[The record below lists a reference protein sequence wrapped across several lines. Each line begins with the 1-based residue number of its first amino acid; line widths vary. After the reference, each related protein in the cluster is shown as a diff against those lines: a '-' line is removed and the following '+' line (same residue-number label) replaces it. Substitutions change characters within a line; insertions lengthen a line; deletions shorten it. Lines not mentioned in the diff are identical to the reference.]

1 MASDRQTVGSLRAEF
16 SQPILVQKG
25 MTLNDL
31 LRGVEACTVVGD
43 GSVAIASVVCDS
55 RQVKPGALFAA
66 LRGVHADG
74 NQFVREAAQRGAA
87 AILSEQPAPAGW
99 PASIA
104 WVLVP
109 QPRRALAT
117 VAANFYGRPAERL
130 KLVGITGT
138 NGKTTTTYLVDAI
151 FRAADL
157 SAGMMG
163 TVEYRL
169 PDGVEPATHTTPE
182 SLDLQ
187 RFLARVRDAGGTHVV
202 FEVSSHALAQDRV
215 WGCRFTAAV
224 FTNLTQDHLDYHG
237 TLEDYFAAKR
247 RLFEGTGAGA
257 PAVGVLNADD
267 PRSREL
273 ATLPERVLT
282 YGLEKKADI
291 TARKPTLSFSG
302 IRFTAETPAGSLEV
316 HSPLVARINLYNLL
330 AAIGVGLALELDR
343 EAIAEGI
350 ARLERVPGRFERVE
364 AGQPF
369 LVVVDYAHTHDAIRN
384 VIATARELNPQG
396 RVIVVFGCGGERDRT
411 KRPLMGEVAG
421 RGADL
426 VVLTSDNPRGEDP
439 RLIINDVLV
448 GLRRAAGKYLIEPD
462 RARAIGLAFDAARA
476 GDLVLLLGKGHER
489 YQILGDQKLPW
500 NEIEVARQQL
510 AERGYRTSSGGA
522 GGGES

>member
-1 MASDRQTVGSLRAEF
+1 M
-16 SQPILVQKG
+16 K
-25 MTLNDL
+25 LNEL
-31 LRGVEACTVVGD
+31 LRGVDTCTVLGD
-43 GSVAIASVVCDS
+43 GTVQVSSVVCDS

-74 NQFVREAAQRGAA
+74 NQFVREAAQAGAA
-87 AILSEQPAPAGW
+87 VILSEQPVPADW
-99 PASIA
+99 PTSVV
-104 WVLVP
+104 WVQVP
-109 QPRRALAT
+109 QARRALAT
-117 VAANFYGRPAERL
+117 VAANFYHRPAERL
-130 KLVGITGT
+130 KLVGVTGT
-138 NGKTTTTYLVDAI
+138 NGKTTTTYLVDSI
-151 FRAADL
+151 FRAAGL
-157 SAGMMG
+157 PAGMMG

-187 RFLARVRDAGGTHVV
+187 RFLARVCAAGGTHAV

-215 WGCRFTAAV
+215 WGCRFATAV

-237 TLEDYFAAKR
+237 TLDHYFAAKR

-257 PAVGVLNADD
+257 PAVSVLNADD

-273 ATLPERVLT
+273 IALSARVLT

-291 TARKPTLSFSG
+291 TAQKPTLSFSG
-302 IRFTAETPAGSLEV
+302 IRFVAETPAGSFAV
-316 HSPLVARINLYNLL
+316 RSPLVARINLYNLL

-343 EAIAEGI
+343 EAIAEGL
-350 ARLERVPGRFERVE
+350 ARLERVPGRFERVD

-411 KRPLMGEVAG
+411 KRPLMGEAAG
-421 RGADL
+421 RSADL
-426 VVLTSDNPRGEDP
+426 VVLTNDNPRSEDP

-448 GLRRAAGKYLIEPD
+448 GLRRAEGQYLVEPD

-476 GDLVLLLGKGHER
+476 GDIVLLLGKGHER

-500 NEIEVARQQL
+500 NEIEVAREKL
-510 AERGYRTSSGGA
+510 AELGYQKPSSETTGVHW
-522 GGGES
+522 

>member
-1 MASDRQTVGSLRAEF
+1 M
-16 SQPILVQKG
+16 K
-25 MTLNDL
+25 LNEL
-31 LRGVEACTVVGD
+31 LRGVDTCTVLGD
-43 GSVAIASVVCDS
+43 GTVQVSSVVCDS

-74 NQFVREAAQRGAA
+74 NRFVREAAQAGAA
-87 AILSEQPAPAGW
+87 VILSEQPVPADW
-99 PASIA
+99 PTSVV
-104 WVLVP
+104 WVQVP
-109 QPRRALAT
+109 QARRALAT
-117 VAANFYGRPAERL
+117 VAANFYHRPAERL
-130 KLVGITGT
+130 KLVGVTGT
-138 NGKTTTTYLVDAI
+138 NGKTTTTYLVDSI
-151 FRAADL
+151 FRAAGL
-157 SAGMMG
+157 PAGMMG

-187 RFLARVRDAGGTHVV
+187 RFLARVCAAGGTHAV

-215 WGCRFTAAV
+215 WGCRFAAAV

-237 TLEDYFAAKR
+237 TLDHYFAAKR

-257 PAVGVLNADD
+257 PAVSVLNVDD

-273 ATLPERVLT
+273 IALSARVLT

-291 TARKPTLSFSG
+291 TAQKPTLSFSG
-302 IRFTAETPAGSLEV
+302 IRFVAETPAGSFAV
-316 HSPLVARINLYNLL
+316 RSPLVARINLYNLL

-343 EAIAEGI
+343 EAIAEGL
-350 ARLERVPGRFERVE
+350 ARLERVPGRFERVD

-411 KRPLMGEVAG
+411 KRPLMGEAAG
-421 RGADL
+421 RSADL
-426 VVLTSDNPRGEDP
+426 VVLTNDNPRSEDP

-448 GLRRAAGKYLIEPD
+448 GLRRAEGQYLVEPD

-476 GDLVLLLGKGHER
+476 GDIVLLLGKGHER

-500 NEIEVARQQL
+500 NEIEVAREKL
-510 AERGYRTSSGGA
+510 AELGYQKPSSETTGVHW
-522 GGGES
+522 

>member
-1 MASDRQTVGSLRAEF
+1 MTGSLRAEY
-16 SQPILVQKG
+16 SQPILVRKG
-25 MTLNDL
+25 MKLNDL
-31 LRGVEACTVVGD
+31 LRGVDACTVSGD
-43 GSVAIASVVCDS
+43 GTVQVASVVCDS

-66 LRGVHADG
+66 LRGVRADG
-74 NQFVREAAQRGAA
+74 NQFVREATRAGATV
-87 AILSEQPAPAGW
+87 ILSELPVPADW
-99 PASIA
+99 PASVV
-104 WVLVP
+104 WVQVP
-109 QPRRALAT
+109 QARRALAT

-138 NGKTTTTYLVDAI
+138 NGKTTTTYLVDSI
-151 FRAADL
+151 FRAAGL
-157 SAGMMG
+157 PAGMMG
-163 TVEYRL
+163 TIEYRL
-169 PDGVEPATHTTPE
+169 PDGVELATHTTPE

-187 RFLARVRDAGGTHVV
+187 RFLARVCAAGGTHAV

-215 WGCRFTAAV
+215 WGCRFAAAV

-237 TLEDYFAAKR
+237 TIDDYFAAKR

-273 ATLPERVLT
+273 VALPARVLT

-302 IRFTAETPAGSLEV
+302 IRFIAETPAGSFAV

-350 ARLERVPGRFERVE
+350 ARLERVPGRFERVD

-421 RGADL
+421 RSADL
-426 VVLTSDNPRGEDP
+426 VVLTNDNPRGEDP

-448 GLRRAAGKYLIEPD
+448 GLRRAEGQYLVEPD

-476 GDLVLLLGKGHER
+476 GDIVLLLGKGHER

-500 NEIEVARQQL
+500 NEIEVAREKL
-510 AERGYRTSSGGA
+510 AELGYQKPSSEATGVPF
-522 GGGES
+522 

>member
-1 MASDRQTVGSLRAEF
+1 
-16 SQPILVQKG
+16 

-43 GSVAIASVVCDS
+43 ASVAIASVVCDS
-55 RQVKPGALFAA
+55 RRVEPGALFAA
-66 LRGVHADG
+66 LRGVHVDG
-74 NQFVREAAQRGAA
+74 NQFVREAAQKGAA

-104 WVLVP
+104 WVQVS

-138 NGKTTTTYLVDAI
+138 NGKTTTTYLVDTI
-151 FRAADL
+151 FRTAGL
-157 SAGMMG
+157 PTGMMG

-187 RFLARVRDAGGTHVV
+187 RFLARVHAAGGTHVV

-215 WGCRFTAAV
+215 WGCRFAAAV

-267 PRSREL
+267 PHSREL
-273 ATLPERVLT
+273 ARLPERVLT
-282 YGLEKKADI
+282 YGLDNKADI
-291 TARKPTLSFSG
+291 TARKPRLSFSG
-302 IRFTAETPAGSLEV
+302 IRFTAETPAGNLEV
-316 HSPLVARINLYNLL
+316 RSPLVARINLYNLL
-330 AAIGVGLALELDR
+330 AAIGVGLALGLDR

-411 KRPLMGEVAG
+411 KRPLMGEAAG

-426 VVLTSDNPRGEDP
+426 VVLTNDNPRGEDP
-439 RLIINDVLV
+439 RLILNDVLI
-448 GLRRAAGKYLIEPD
+448 GLRRAAGNYLVEPD

-510 AERGYRTSSGGA
+510 AERGYRASSCRG
-522 GGGES
+522 GGGEA

>member
-1 MASDRQTVGSLRAEF
+1 M
-16 SQPILVQKG
+16 K
-25 MTLNDL
+25 LNDL
-31 LRGVEACTVVGD
+31 LRGVDACTVLGD
-43 GSVAIASVVCDS
+43 GTVQVTSVVCDS

-66 LRGVHADG
+66 LRGVRADG
-74 NQFVREAAQRGAA
+74 NQFVREAAQAGASV
-87 AILSEQPAPAGW
+87 ILSEQPTPTDW
-99 PASIA
+99 PASVV
-104 WVLVP
+104 WVQVP
-109 QPRRALAT
+109 QARRALAT

-138 NGKTTTTYLVDAI
+138 NGKTTTTYLVDSI
-151 FRAADL
+151 FRTAGL
-157 SAGMMG
+157 PAGMMG

-169 PDGVEPATHTTPE
+169 PDGVEPSTHTTPE

-187 RFLARVRDAGGTHVV
+187 RFLARVCAAGGTHAV

-215 WGCRFTAAV
+215 WGCRFAAAV

-237 TLEDYFAAKR
+237 TLDNYFAAKR

-273 ATLPERVLT
+273 AALPGRVLT

-291 TARKPTLSFSG
+291 NAKKPTLSFSG
-302 IRFTAETPAGSLEV
+302 IRFIAETPAGSFAV
-316 HSPLVARINLYNLL
+316 RSPLVARINLYNLL

-350 ARLERVPGRFERVE
+350 ARLERVPGRFERVD

-411 KRPLMGEVAG
+411 KRPLMGEAAG
-421 RGADL
+421 RSADL
-426 VVLTSDNPRGEDP
+426 VVLTNDNPRSEDP

-448 GLRRAAGKYLIEPD
+448 GLRRAEGQYLVEPD

-476 GDLVLLLGKGHER
+476 GDIVLLLGKGHER

-500 NEIEVARQQL
+500 NEIEVARQKL
-510 AERGYRTSSGGA
+510 AGLGYQKPSGETA
-522 GGGES
+522 GVHT